1 MVTQCA
7 TKCRWVK
14 SELEALRA
22 EERSWNFWRAIYNR
36 LRTQH
41 DPTSKRRRV
50 LLGITPLQDHD
61 ERHPND
67 GETGKHDDEVAR
79 YQEKGHVY
87 ILSKYGRGLLNECFC
102 RQLA

>member
-1 MVTQCA
+1 MADAPYWESKVHEAVKFRDLFERHTVEGGMMVTQCA
-7 TKCRWVK
+7 TKCCWVK

-22 EERSWNFWRAIYNR
+22 EERSWSFWGAIYNR

-50 LLGITPLQDHD
+50 LLSVTPLQDHD

-67 GETGKHDDEVAR
+67 G
-79 YQEKGHVY
+79 
-87 ILSKYGRGLLNECFC
+87 
-102 RQLA
+102 